1 MVGGRRAMMDDMA
14 NANTRD
20 VARALWFTAPRTAEV
35 REEALASPGRGEIL
49 VRGIVSLVSP
59 GTEMSLYRG
68 QVEAAPDGDPATA
81 ASEYL
86 GTAEGELPFP
96 VKFAYQIVGE
106 VEQAGAGSQYS
117 VGDRVFS
124 YYPHQDRFVVGDDP
138 SLVFRVQ
145 AGLDPERAAFA
156 NLFCVAYNALLD
168 CPVRIG
174 DCVAVSGLG
183 IIGSFAAHLARRTAS
198 RLVVVDPLPHRRERA
213 SWIGANAI
221 VHPDDAADAIAELTA
236 GRGVDVYIEASG
248 ATRALQGAIDAT
260 GQEGTI
266 VVISYYGNRE
276 VTLRLSPEFHVR
288 RQRLISSQVGNI
300 GSGLQPRW
308 NAERRMAVA
317 MEELASFDIEALIS
331 HRVPFENA
339 PLAYEQIDTRP
350 DESLG
355 VLLQY

>member
-1 MVGGRRAMMDDMA
+1 MGNGDT
-14 NANTRD
+14 ND
-20 VARALWFTAPRTAEV
+20 VARALWFTGPRTAEL
-35 REEALASPGRGEIL
+35 REEALRPPGPGEIL

-59 GTEMSLYRG
+59 GTEMSVYRG
-68 QVEAAPDGDPATA
+68 QVENPPEGDPAAAAKLYLPTA
-81 ASEYL
+81 D
-86 GTAEGELPFP
+86 GQFPFP

-106 VEQAGAGSQYS
+106 VEQVGEHSKYS

-124 YYPHQDRFVVGDDP
+124 YYPHQNRFVIADDA
-138 SLVFRVQ
+138 SLVFRVP
-145 AGLDPERAAFA
+145 AHLDSERAAFA

-198 RLVVVDPLPHRRERA
+198 RLVLVDPLPQRRARA
-213 SWIGANAI
+213 NWIGGDAV
-221 VHPDDAADAIAELTA
+221 VHPDQAAEAIADLTG
-236 GRGVDVYIEASG
+236 GRGVDIYIEASG
-248 ATRALQGAIDAT
+248 APPALQGAIDAT

-276 VTLRLSPEFHVR
+276 ATLRLSPEFHVR
-288 RQRLISSQVGNI
+288 RQRIVSSQVGSV

-308 NAERRMAVA
+308 DAARRMGVA
-317 MEELASFDIEALIS
+317 MEELASFDVKQLIS
-331 HRVPFENA
+331 HRVPFADA
-339 PLAYEQIDTRP
+339 PLAYEQIDARP

>member
-1 MVGGRRAMMDDMA
+1 VGNAIMNDMA
-14 NANTRD
+14 T
-20 VARALWFTAPRTAEV
+20 ALWFTAPRTAEL
-35 REEALASPGRGEIL
+35 RQEALGSPGPGEIL

-68 QVEAAPDGDPATA
+68 QVEAAPQGDPATA

-86 GTAEGELPFP
+86 ATAEGELPFP

-106 VEQAGAGSQYS
+106 VEQAGEGSAYS

-124 YYPHQDRFVVGDDP
+124 YFPHQDRFVVADDP
-138 SLVFRVQ
+138 SLVFGVPDE
-145 AGLDPERAAFA
+145 LDPDRAAFA

-198 RLVVVDPLPHRRERA
+198 RLIVIDPLPQRRERA
-213 SWIGANAI
+213 TWIGADAV
-221 VHPDDAADAIAELTA
+221 VHPDQAADAIAELTA

-288 RQRLISSQVGNI
+288 RQRIVSSQVGNV

-308 NAERRMAVA
+308 DAGRRMAVA
-317 MEELASFDIEALIS
+317 MEELTSFDIETLVS
-331 HRVPFENA
+331 HRLPFTDA